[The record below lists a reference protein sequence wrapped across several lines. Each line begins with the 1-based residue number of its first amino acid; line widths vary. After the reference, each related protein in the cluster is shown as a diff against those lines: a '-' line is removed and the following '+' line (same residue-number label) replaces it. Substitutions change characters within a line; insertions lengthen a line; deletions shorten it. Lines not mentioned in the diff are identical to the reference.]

1 VEEVLMDDGHVTG
14 IRGRVRD
21 RKKSSTTV
29 TEATR
34 LVVGADGK
42 RSLVADAVRA
52 QTYNQ
57 RPVLS
62 MAFYTYW
69 EDVPIEGNE
78 MYVRDRCLI
87 FACPTNDGLVMTY
100 VTRPVDEFRF
110 FRSDVEG
117 NFLETLDL
125 AGDLGERVHSA
136 RRAGRFRGT
145 TDLPNFFRKP
155 HGPGWVLVGDA
166 GLVMD
171 PITGQGIGHAFR
183 DAELLADAIY
193 AGFDGRQPLD
203 AALDGYEQKRT
214 QEALPMYEFTTDLAS
229 YRPPQ
234 AEERMLFA
242 SLADSQPETDRFL
255 GVLTGAVPIRD
266 YFTPGNLLKII
277 GVRGMAKVLLNKL
290 HVPLLRAAPHQERA
304 AQA

>member
-1 VEEVLMDDGHVTG
+1 M
-14 IRGRVRD
+14 
-21 RKKSSTTV
+21 
-29 TEATR
+29 
-34 LVVGADGK
+34 
-42 RSLVADAVRA
+42 
-52 QTYNQ
+52 
-57 RPVLS
+57 
-62 MAFYTYW
+62 
-69 EDVPIEGNE
+69 
-78 MYVRDRCLI
+78 I
-87 FACPTNDGLVMTY
+87 FTCPTNDGLVMTY
-100 VTRPVDEFRF
+100 VTRPEGEFRLF
-110 FRSDVEG
+110 CSDVEG
-117 NFLETLDL
+117 NFLKTLDL
-125 AGDLGERVHSA
+125 AGDLGERVRSGV
-136 RRAGRFRGT
+136 RAGRFRGT

-203 AALDGYEQKRT
+203 AALVDYEQKRN

-277 GVRGMAKVLLNKL
+277 GVRGMAKALLNKL